1 MRKFTQIFEKKV
13 AVIKG
18 GFTKD
23 AIEKLLKE
31 QGEIDVITVKGDRYF
46 IAPFMHV
53 KGKMSQANDIALTAS
68 DKAGKQ
74 KEILYTDIKSIEY

>member
-1 MRKFTQIFEKKV
+1 MKKFTQILEKKV
-13 AVIKG
+13 ANIKG

-23 AIEKLLKE
+23 AIEKFLKE
-31 QGEIDVITVKGDRYF
+31 HGEIDIVTNKDDRFF

-53 KGKMSQANDIALTAS
+53 KGKMSQANDIAFTTL
-68 DKAGKQ
+68 DKTGKQ

>member
-1 MRKFTQIFEKKV
+1 MKKFTQILEKKV
-13 AVIKG
+13 AQVKG

-23 AIEKLLKE
+23 AIEKLLKDND
-31 QGEIDVITVKGDRYF
+31 EIDIITNKGERFF

-53 KGKMSQANDIALTAS
+53 KGKMSQANEIAFTAS
-68 DKAGKQ
+68 DKSGKQ